1 MVYEREMKTMEVH
14 EFKNGLSRYLREV
27 RLGATLLVTDRGT
40 VVAEIREPPRRYANS
55 TTYTVIERWIE
66 EGSVRPPLTTKRPL
80 SITNVTLP
88 DGTGQA
94 LLDQDRGV

>member
-1 MVYEREMKTMEVH
+1 MAYVNIIV
-14 EFKNGLSRYLREV
+14 LSHGNSLPEDF
-27 RLGATLLVTDRGT
+27 TLWLQ
-40 VVAEIREPPRRYANS
+40 E
-55 TTYTVIERWIE
+55 TTAYTVIERWIE